1 MTTDFPSK
9 ELLEVIRGQARMEE
23 KLDAFIKSTTSMQAE
38 IATIK
43 ADVAE
48 LKAKRRE
55 DKAYIAALSAVFSVA
70 FAIILPAA
78 KKFFGI

>member
-9 ELLEVIRGQARMEE
+9 ELLEVIRSQARMEE
-23 KLDAFIKSTTSMQAE
+23 KLDSFLKNSTSMQSKLTSIE
-38 IATIK
+38 

>member
-1 MTTDFPSK
+1 MTTDFPNK
-9 ELLEVIRGQARMEE
+9 DLLEVIKSQVRVEE
-23 KLDAFIKSTTSMQAE
+23 KLDAFLKNSTTMQSKLTSIE
-38 IATIK
+38 

-55 DKAYIAALSAVFSVA
+55 DKAFIAALSAIFSVA
-70 FAIILPAA
+70 FALILPAA

>member
-9 ELLEVIRGQARMEE
+9 ELLEVIRSQARMEE
-23 KLDAFIKSTTSMQAE
+23 KLDSFLKNSNSMQSKLTSIE
-38 IATIK
+38 T
-43 ADVAE
+43 DVAE

-55 DKAYIAALSAVFSVA
+55 DKAFIAALSAVFSVA

>member
-9 ELLEVIRGQARMEE
+9 ELLEVIRSQARMEE
-23 KLDAFIKSTTSMQAE
+23 KLDAFIKNATSMQTKLTAIE
-38 IATIK
+38 

-55 DKAYIAALSAVFSVA
+55 DKAFIAALSAVFSIA
-70 FAIILPAA
+70 FAFILPAA
-78 KKFFGI
+78 KKFFGL